1 MNLKDVLEL
10 YAKYNRHANGEMV
23 RILKTLPETRFF
35 EGAGSYYKSIA
46 GLAGHALGSTAG
58 MLRRMGEGGFQ
69 AGAILPALA
78 EFPKPPAGSVPLWR
92 PFATLD
98 EYETLRTKADEA
110 LIAACSAAGEAEL
123 EGTYSFT
130 GRDGQTKTMAFGGNL
145 LALFTHEVHHR
156 GGVSTILDGWG
167 VENDW
172 SSLMRFLF
180 L

>member
-23 RILKTLPETRFF
+23 RILKTLPESRFF
-35 EGAGSYYKSIA
+35 ESAGSYYKSIA
-46 GLAGHALGSTAG
+46 GLAGHALSSTAG
-58 MLRRMGEGGFQ
+58 TLRRIGEAGFQ
-69 AGAILPALA
+69 AAAVLPALA
-78 EFPKPPAGSVPLWR
+78 DFPKPPAGPVQGWL
-92 PFATLD
+92 PFATLG

-110 LIAACSAAGEAEL
+110 LIAACSAADENEL
-123 EGTYSFT
+123 GRTFGFA
-130 GRDGQTKTMAFGGNL
+130 GRDGQTKIMAFGGNL